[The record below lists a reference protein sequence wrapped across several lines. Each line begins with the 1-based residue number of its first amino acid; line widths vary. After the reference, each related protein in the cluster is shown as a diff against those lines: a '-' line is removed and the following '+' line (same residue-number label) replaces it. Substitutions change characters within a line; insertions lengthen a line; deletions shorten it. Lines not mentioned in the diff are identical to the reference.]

1 MVVEGWHI
9 QKLARWNR
17 EKSMVSW
24 TPYENPIELL
34 LHYCSILTRFKPVLV
49 KLSLRMNLSLRITF
63 HSRITSSFLD
73 QLL

>member
-1 MVVEGWHI
+1 MVF
-9 QKLARWNR
+9 
-17 EKSMVSW
+17 W

-34 LHYCSILTRFKPVLV
+34 LHYYSILTGFKPVLV